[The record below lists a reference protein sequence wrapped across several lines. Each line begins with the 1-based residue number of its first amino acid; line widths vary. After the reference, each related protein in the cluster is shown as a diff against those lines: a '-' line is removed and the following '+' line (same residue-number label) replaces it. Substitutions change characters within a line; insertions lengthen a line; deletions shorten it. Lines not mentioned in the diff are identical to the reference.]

1 VRRPARLALL
11 SSIALLGALPLAEAA
26 AQEIDGLSAEEAAA
40 AAEAETEIPAAEGDE
55 EATATLDLDALTH
68 RAEKNWAGIRAAEA
82 RIRAARAQLDEAW
95 VSPFFQGAVSA
106 GFTLAPEA
114 RGSPIFS
121 PDAQVPLSNPWQ
133 PVLGLQIEGIIPL
146 WTFGKLGAAR
156 DAARAGIHA
165 AEHDRAHV
173 RSQLLYDVRRAYFA
187 LQLSLDI
194 QQMLSEGLP
203 QIRAALDHLTEQ
215 LAAGDPD
222 VTETDRYR
230 LSAALAE
237 VEGREAQARHL
248 EQSSRAA
255 LMILTG
261 VRHFDVPECPMALV
275 DVELEPVEFY
285 VEHALADRPEV
296 HMLEAATRAREAG
309 LDFARAGFFPDIG
322 LTYRFAISY
331 APGITDQ
338 TNPFIIDPANYMNI
352 GAGLAM
358 RWSLDI
364 WGNAYRVDRAA
375 AQLDDTRELA
385 ETARAGMELEV
396 NEAYASAVEAL
407 RREEVFDRGRRDT
420 RAWFISSAQGVEIGA
435 AELDEMVDAVRAYFT
450 ARYSHL
456 QAIHDADSS
465 LANLERAS
473 ASRITEHWESDCD

>member
-1 VRRPARLALL
+1 MLA
-11 SSIALLGALPLAEAA
+11 AVPLAT
-26 AQEIDGLSAEEAAA
+26 AQDGLSAEEAAA
-40 AAEAETEIPAAEGDE
+40 AAEAATEVPASGAAEDE
-55 EATATLDLDALTH
+55 EGEAAATLDLDAFTH
-68 RAEKNWAGIRAAEA
+68 RAEKNWPGVRAAEA

-173 RSQLLYDVRRAYFA
+173 RAQLLYDVRRAYFA

-203 QIRAALDHLTEQ
+203 QIRSALEHVVQQ
-215 LAAGDPD
+215 LADGDAD

-237 VEGREAQARHL
+237 VEGREAQAQHL
-248 EQSSRAA
+248 EASSRAA
-255 LMILTG
+255 LTILTG
-261 VRHFDVPECPMALV
+261 VRHFDVPECPMSLIHI
-275 DVELEPVEFY
+275 ELEPLAYY
-285 VEHALADRPEV
+285 VERALADRPEV

-358 RWSLDI
+358 RWSLDL

-375 AQLDDTRELA
+375 ALLDDVQGRSDE
-385 ETARAGMELEV
+385 ARAGMELEV
-396 NEAYASAVEAL
+396 SEAYASVVEAL
-407 RREEVFDRGRRDT
+407 RREEIFDRGRRDT
-420 RAWFISSAQGVEIGA
+420 RAWFIASAQGVEIGA

-465 LANLERAS
+465 LANLERTS
-473 ASRITEHWESDCD
+473 ASRVTEHWEPRCE

>member
-1 VRRPARLALL
+1 M
-11 SSIALLGALPLAEAA
+11 LGAFPLAAA
-26 AQEIDGLSAEEAAA
+26 TAQQVDGLSAAEVAA
-40 AAEAETEIPAAEGDE
+40 AAEAADDIPTSTEESDG
-55 EATATLDLDALTH
+55 EARAMLDLEAFTH
-68 RAEKNWAGIRAAEA
+68 RAEKNWPGIRAAEA

-95 VSPFFQGAVSA
+95 VSPFFQGTVSA

-133 PVLGLQIEGIIPL
+133 PVLLLQVEGIIPL

-165 AEHDRAHV
+165 AEHDRGRV

-187 LQLSLDI
+187 LQLALDI

-203 QIRAALDHLTEQ
+203 PIRQQLDRVTQQ
-215 LAAGDPD
+215 LEDGDQD

-237 VEGREAQARHL
+237 VEGREAQAQHL
-248 EQSSRAA
+248 ELSSRSA
-255 LMILTG
+255 LSILTG
-261 VRHFDVPECPMALV
+261 VRHFQVPECPMALI
-275 DVELEPVEFY
+275 DVHLEPLQYY

-296 HMLEAATRAREAG
+296 HMLEAAARAREAS

-358 RWSLDI
+358 RWSLDL
-364 WGNAYRVDRAA
+364 WGNAYRVDRESAL
-375 AQLDDTRELA
+375 LDDVRSRSE
-385 ETARAGMELEV
+385 EARAGMELEV
-396 NEAYASAVEAL
+396 SEAYASVVEAL

-420 RAWFISSAQGVEIGA
+420 RAWFISSAQGVEVGA
-435 AELDEMVDAVRAYFT
+435 SELEDMVDAVRAYFT

-465 LANLERAS
+465 LANLERTS
-473 ASRITEHWESDCD
+473 ASRVTEHWEARCD